1 MNVLLTRVA
10 TAGLL
15 CAFWACGGSGS
26 SIPTNQI
33 VGTIGSQSFAA
44 KDATSVTGTWS
55 GFVFNRTSLAIEIS
69 DYAGQCAYDGK
80 NQAPPNSQQ
89 FVLVLANTDASGN
102 SSAPTSPGVFPVIT
116 GSNPAPPNALSSQ
129 AWYERGGSGAS
140 GTPACFRAT
149 SYGGVSGTVVVSSVS
164 SSAVTGTFD
173 VILSSGDHIT
183 GSFNAPTCA
192 GLNLNTSPTCP

>member
-10 TAGLL
+10 TAGQ
-15 CAFWACGGSGS
+15 GGPVTPAPEPF
-26 SIPTNQI
+26 SIERLRSPL
-33 VGTIGSQSFAA
+33 GSQSFAA

-140 GTPACFRAT
+140 VPVPNSLDLKR
-149 SYGGVSGTVVVSSVS
+149 
-164 SSAVTGTFD
+164 SSATEGV
-173 VILSSGDHIT
+173 
-183 GSFNAPTCA
+183 NA
-192 GLNLNTSPTCP
+192 